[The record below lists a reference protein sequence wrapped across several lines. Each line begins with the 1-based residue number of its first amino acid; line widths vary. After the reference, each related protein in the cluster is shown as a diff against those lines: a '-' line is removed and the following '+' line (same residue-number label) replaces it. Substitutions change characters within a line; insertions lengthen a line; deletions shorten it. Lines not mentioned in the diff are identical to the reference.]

1 MLRIKIGGQEP
12 QTYEPKPAVRAEVF
26 YLDPANGWSM
36 ITVDTEGNQLG
47 SSEIAFHQKDLID
60 FARGHYDG
68 LPIHVFTRT
77 GRLSRVIEP
86 QKEVA

>member
-1 MLRIKIGGQEP
+1 MIRIKNFTP
-12 QTYEPKPAVRAEVF
+12 TEPKPAVRAEVF
-26 YLDPANGWSM
+26 YLNPDDGWSM
-36 ITVDTEGNQLG
+36 ITVDEDGNQIG
-47 SSEIAFHQKDLID
+47 NAEHAFHQKDLID

-77 GRLSRVIEP
+77 GVLSRVIEP